1 MGVSVACTKRSR
13 PLRVYPVAVLYLR
26 AYVPTDRV
34 ADVIGALG
42 GLEDVRH
49 VVRMGT
55 SAGGDFELIS
65 ADVATRSGDEVL
77 ETLDRLGVVADEIS
91 ITRENAAGPVERG
104 RQRWLGS
111 EDSLVWAEVVDT
123 ARDNARLF
131 AQYLVFMAIAGIIAA
146 IGVIGKNGI
155 LIVGAMAVSPD
166 LLPVSAACV
175 GIVGRRPRL
184 IARAVATLIIG
195 LVLSIVTAWLIT
207 HTLLWNGY
215 LAPDFEVGTGVIGIL
230 ATVNVTTFIIA
241 FVAGIA
247 GMLAFETRAS
257 AAVGVAISVT
267 TIPAAAYA
275 GVTLALAQSHAAA
288 GAFAVLSVNVV
299 MLLTGGT
306 LTLAIQRL
314 VNAPRAPGARVPADG
329 TTSN

>member
-1 MGVSVACTKRSR
+1 MGVIVAWTKRSR
-13 PLRVYPVAVLYLR
+13 PLQVYPVAVLYLR
-26 AYVPTDRV
+26 AYVAADRV
-34 ADVIGALG
+34 PDVIEALG

-49 VVRMGT
+49 IVRMGT

-77 ETLDRLGVVADEIS
+77 ETLERLGVVADEIS
-91 ITRENAAGPVERG
+91 ISRENAAGPVEHG

-111 EDSLVWAEVVDT
+111 KDSLVWAEVVDT

-146 IGVIGKNGI
+146 LGVLGKNGI
-155 LIVGAMAVSPD
+155 LVVGAMAVSPD

-184 IARAVATLIIG
+184 IARAIATLFIG

-207 HTLLWNGY
+207 HLLLWIGY
-215 LAPDFEVGTGVIGIL
+215 LAPDFEVGPGVIGIL

-275 GVTLALAQSHAAA
+275 GVTLALAQSHDAA
-288 GAFAVLSVNVV
+288 GALAVLGVNVV
-299 MLLTGGT
+299 MLLIGGT
-306 LTLAIQRL
+306 LTLAVQRM
-314 VNAPRAPGARVPADG
+314 VDTPRPTGAGSASAR
-329 TTSN
+329 TTR